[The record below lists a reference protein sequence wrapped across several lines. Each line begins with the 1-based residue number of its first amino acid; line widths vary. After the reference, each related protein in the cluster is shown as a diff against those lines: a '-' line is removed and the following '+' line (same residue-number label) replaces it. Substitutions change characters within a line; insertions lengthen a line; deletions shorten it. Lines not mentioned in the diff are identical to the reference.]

1 MTRWTKA
8 AVAVVAVALGL
19 VIGAGAASADEPATS
34 GTLTWQV
41 TGS

>member
-8 AVAVVAVALGL
+8 AVAVVALAVGL
-19 VIGAGAASADEPATS
+19 VIGAGAASADEPNSS